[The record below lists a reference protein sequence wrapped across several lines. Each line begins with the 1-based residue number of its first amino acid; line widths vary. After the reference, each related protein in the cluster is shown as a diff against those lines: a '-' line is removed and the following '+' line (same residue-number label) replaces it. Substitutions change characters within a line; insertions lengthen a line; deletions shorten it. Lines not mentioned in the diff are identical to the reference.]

1 VYSRGLLGGV
11 VERVVDAM
19 LGVLLG
25 ALDLTEEDSM
35 VLESSMG
42 YGRYA
47 EHLFRNLFTSFDHR
61 KI

>member
-1 VYSRGLLGGV
+1 LGGV

-19 LGVLLG
+19 LGALLG

-35 VLESSMG
+35 VLESWMG
-42 YGRYA
+42 YSHYA
-47 EHLFRNLFTSFDHR
+47 EYSFRNLFMSFGHR